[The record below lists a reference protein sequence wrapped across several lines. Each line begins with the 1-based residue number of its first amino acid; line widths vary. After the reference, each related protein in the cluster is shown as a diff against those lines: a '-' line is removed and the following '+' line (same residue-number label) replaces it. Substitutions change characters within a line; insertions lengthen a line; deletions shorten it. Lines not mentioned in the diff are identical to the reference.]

1 MTGTVRSTSRDSR
14 PTTVTEP
21 MQLGGRVALVT
32 GAGSGIG
39 KATVIRLA
47 ADGAT
52 VGCLDRDGSAAAA
65 VAEAIVRGGGNAIG
79 LAADIT
85 DPEAVDAAVER
96 LSRELGPIAILVN
109 NAGVP
114 GAGRFTDTSFDDWR
128 RVLDVHVDGTFH
140 VTKAVLPGMTAVG
153 WGRIVTIAS
162 EAVWLGNQSVQY
174 VTAKAAL
181 VGFTRA
187 LAYQLAP
194 SGILVNAVAPG
205 PVDTP
210 MLRDNDA
217 AAIEG
222 ELASVRI
229 GRFLEPEEIA
239 ATIAFLAGPG
249 GDGYVGQVLSPNGGT
264 VFVG

>member
-1 MTGTVRSTSRDSR
+1 MAEGG
-14 PTTVTEP
+14 P
-21 MQLGGRVALVT
+21 LAGRVALVT

-39 KATVIRLA
+39 RATAIRLA
-47 ADGAT
+47 ADGAV
-52 VGCLDRDGSAAAA
+52 VGCLDRDAAGAESVAREIGASGSRA
-65 VAEAIVRGGGNAIG
+65 VG
-79 LAADIT
+79 LAADIV
-85 DPEAVDAAVER
+85 DPAAVADAVER
-96 LSRELGPIAILVN
+96 LSADAGPVGILVN

-114 GAGRFTDTSFDDWR
+114 GEGRFTDISFADWR

-153 WGRIVTIAS
+153 WGRIVTVAS

-210 MLRDNDA
+210 MLRDNEA
-217 AAIEG
+217 TAIDE
-222 ELASVRI
+222 ELRSVRL
-229 GRFLEPEEIA
+229 GRFLEPQEIA
-239 ATIAFLAGPG
+239 MTIAFLAGPG
-249 GDGYVGQVLSPNGGT
+249 GDAYVGQVLSPNGGT
-264 VFVG
+264 VFIG

>member
-1 MTGTVRSTSRDSR
+1 MSDRAPLR
-14 PTTVTEP
+14 
-21 MQLGGRVALVT
+21 GRVALVT
-32 GAGSGIG
+32 GAASGIG
-39 KATVIRLA
+39 RATAIRLA
-47 ADGAT
+47 ADGAA
-52 VGCLDRDGSAAAA
+52 VGCLDRSADGATRTADD
-65 VAEAIVRGGGNAIG
+65 IVRGGGRAAA

-85 DPEAVDAAVER
+85 DPLAVGAAVER
-96 LSRELGPIAILVN
+96 LVSEIGPVAILVN

-114 GAGRFTDTSFDDWR
+114 GGGAFTDISFEEWR

-140 VTKAVLPGMTAVG
+140 VTKAVLPGMTAAN
-153 WGRIVTIAS
+153 WGRIVNICS

-217 AAIEG
+217 AAIDA

-229 GRFLEPEEIA
+229 GRFLEPDEIA
-239 ATIAFLAGPG
+239 ASIAFLVGPG
-249 GDGYVGQVLSPNGGT
+249 GDAYVGQVLSPNGGT

>member
-1 MTGTVRSTSRDSR
+1 MRDGQAL
-14 PTTVTEP
+14 T
-21 MQLGGRVALVT
+21 GRVALVT

-39 KATVIRLA
+39 RATALRLA
-47 ADGAT
+47 GEGAAI
-52 VGCLDRDGSAAAA
+52 GCLDRSGDGAAA
-65 VAEAIVRGGGNAIG
+65 VVDEILERSGQAVALR
-79 LAADIT
+79 ADIT
-85 DPEAVDAAVER
+85 DGVAVAAAVDR
-96 LSRELGPIAILVN
+96 LVTETGPVTVLVN

-114 GAGRFTDTSFDDWR
+114 GGGMFTDITFDEWR

-140 VTKAVLPGMTAVG
+140 ATKAVLPGMTEAG
-153 WGRIVTIAS
+153 WGRIVNICS

-194 SGILVNAVAPG
+194 SGILVNGVAPG

-210 MLRDNDA
+210 MLRDNDP
-217 AAIEG
+217 AAIDA

-239 ATIAFLAGPG
+239 ATIAFLVGPG

-264 VFVG
+264 VFTG